1 MAPPPRLRSDLIARA
16 IIRQSAMDG
25 RMAVIARKGD
35 ADAGSILVVLNGR
48 GGQGVVLSQTRT
60 QDGENAWLRATGP
73 DPVGESEVQDYVAR
87 QLRYDP
93 DLWVLEIDAADFSPP
108 FQAILL

>member
-1 MAPPPRLRSDLIARA
+1 MDPAPRLRSDLVARA

-25 RMAVIARKGD
+25 RMAVMARKGD
-35 ADAGSILVVLNGR
+35 PDAGGILVVLNGR
-48 GGQGVVLSQTRT
+48 GGLGVVLSQTRT
-60 QDGENAWLRATGP
+60 QDGESAWLRATGP
-73 DPVGESEVQDYVAR
+73 TPLTETEVQDYVAR